1 MRKCIAHLLTLMV
14 DNEPGVLTR
23 ITAQIRR
30 EGWNIKSLSVAESPD
45 PLVSRI
51 TLALECYDLTLP
63 AVEHKLVRLA
73 CVRSV
78 KAYDQKT
85 NICREL
91 AVIRLFSITDKV
103 KEFVNSSKA
112 SVAVDI
118 GEEYVIE
125 FVGTPEEI
133 DAFTKSCEALS
144 KINCARTGAVILDL

>member
-1 MRKCIAHLLTLMV
+1 MKKCVAHLLTLMV

-30 EGWNIKSLSVAESPD
+30 EGWNIKSLSVAESQD

-63 AVEHKLVRLA
+63 AVENKLSKLA

-78 KAYDQKT
+78 NAFEEKN

-91 AVIRLFSITDKV
+91 AVIRLFDRTDDMRT
-103 KEFVNSSKA
+103 FVNASKA
-112 SVAVDI
+112 SIVIDS
-118 GEEYVIE
+118 GEDYVIE
-125 FVGTPEEI
+125 FVGTPEEV
-133 DAFTKSCEALS
+133 DAFTSSCEEFS
-144 KINCARTGAVILDL
+144 KINCARTGAVILD